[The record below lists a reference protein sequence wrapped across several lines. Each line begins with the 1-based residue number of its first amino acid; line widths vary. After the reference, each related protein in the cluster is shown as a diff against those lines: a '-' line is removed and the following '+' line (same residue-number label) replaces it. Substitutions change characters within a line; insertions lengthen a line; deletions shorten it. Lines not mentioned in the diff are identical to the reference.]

1 MPPLRARGALR
12 LSTPNR
18 VAGSL
23 AVKDFGDPLVPT
35 EWWRAAIG
43 VDTLTPPP
51 PGKAVTIVDSG
62 IDVTHPDFLD
72 RQNTETLNPQE
83 PAGIG
88 GEHGTAVGSLVGA
101 PANGV
106 GVVGIYPDA
115 LLRSWDAARGT
126 GTQLDTGEIVQ
137 GILAAANAGPGV
149 VNLSLGSDEKELVIE
164 QAIYNAVR
172 KGTLVVAASGNDG
185 DSGNPLG
192 YPASIPH
199 VLTVGASD
207 RLSRIA
213 GFSSRSRFVDLA
225 APGVGIPIATAL
237 GKGWR
242 DGDGTSYAAPLVS
255 GATAWVWTVRPE
267 LDATQLFEVMRR
279 SAVDIGTPG
288 RDDAAGFGL
297 LNVPAALAYPAPV
310 VDPARTER
318 RHRVRPARRRA
329 TTPRSRR

>member
-1 MPPLRARGALR
+1 MRVAGGRAVAPELGLYSLPTAAARQVVPPLRARGALR

-106 GVVGIYPDA
+106 GRRRDLPGRAAALVGCRP
-115 LLRSWDAARGT
+115 RNRHAARHG
-126 GTQLDTGEIVQ
+126 
-137 GILAAANAGPGV
+137 
-149 VNLSLGSDEKELVIE
+149 
-164 QAIYNAVR
+164 
-172 KGTLVVAASGNDG
+172 
-185 DSGNPLG
+185 
-192 YPASIPH
+192 
-199 VLTVGASD
+199 
-207 RLSRIA
+207 
-213 GFSSRSRFVDLA
+213 
-225 APGVGIPIATAL
+225 
-237 GKGWR
+237 
-242 DGDGTSYAAPLVS
+242 
-255 GATAWVWTVRPE
+255 
-267 LDATQLFEVMRR
+267 
-279 SAVDIGTPG
+279 
-288 RDDAAGFGL
+288 
-297 LNVPAALAYPAPV
+297 
-310 VDPARTER
+310 
-318 RHRVRPARRRA
+318 
-329 TTPRSRR
+329 